1 MPLSATLSTKSTPPP
16 RKIPHHDHQTHLDA
30 GNLEQTPWAKEFKKD
45 APVSYATAIRYAL
58 EDRLEVIIE
67 HTTESGEPQWVI
79 RVLDDPA
86 FWMDAVPTKA
96 AAVQLSREMGW
107 KIV

>member
-1 MPLSATLSTKSTPPP
+1 MTAKPIWTQET
-16 RKIPHHDHQTHLDA
+16 
-30 GNLEQTPWAKEFKKD
+30 LEQTLWAKEFRRE
-45 APVSYATAIRYAL
+45 APVSYATAICYAL
-58 EDRLEVIIE
+58 EEKLEVLIE

-79 RVLDDPA
+79 RVVEDPS

-107 KIV
+107 KVVR